1 MFDAVKFGVGI
12 MTEEG
17 YDAITDD
24 HIKYCYSWK
33 YDTEPKDE
41 NEEKEWSDDFVEV
54 LAAHS
59 SLTGYLPR
67 YGNQAI
73 KFTGDDMGGDKVMV
87 EVLLYILIA
96 IMAFIFAV
104 TTNNTIVKEASV
116 IGTLR
121 ASGYTRRE
129 LLLHYLSL
137 PVLITILSAVIGN
150 ILGYTVFKDICAGMY
165 YGSYSLPTYQT
176 RWNANAF
183 LLTTVIPA
191 ILMFVINAVLISGRL
206 RLSPLRFL
214 RHDFAKKEKP
224 CGASSELPVLLAVS
238 SADPAAEQ
246 IELLYPVSR
255 YRICQYSVAV
265 RYDDETAA
273 VTLPDGGGG
282 KYAGRL
288 PVYFKCSGSDR

>member
-1 MFDAVKFGVGI
+1 
-12 MTEEG
+12 
-17 YDAITDD
+17 
-24 HIKYCYSWK
+24 
-33 YDTEPKDE
+33 
-41 NEEKEWSDDFVEV
+41 
-54 LAAHS
+54 
-59 SLTGYLPR
+59 
-67 YGNQAI
+67 
-73 KFTGDDMGGDKVMV
+73 MGGDKAMV

-137 PVLITILSAVIGN
+137 PVLITILSTVIGN

-214 RHDFAKKEKP
+214 RHDFVKERKRP

-288 PVYFKCSGSDR
+288 PVYFKRPGSDR

>member
-41 NEEKEWSDDFVEV
+41 NEEKEWSDNFVEV

-73 KFTGDDMGGDKVMV
+73 KFTGDDMGGDKAMV
-87 EVLLYILIA
+87 EILLYILIA

-116 IGTLR
+116 IGTLPR
-121 ASGYTRRE
+121 IRLYETGTSAALSVPAGTDYDFVGGDWKYSGIHR
-129 LLLHYLSL
+129 
-137 PVLITILSAVIGN
+137 V
-150 ILGYTVFKDICAGMY
+150 
-165 YGSYSLPTYQT
+165 
-176 RWNANAF
+176 
-183 LLTTVIPA
+183 
-191 ILMFVINAVLISGRL
+191 
-206 RLSPLRFL
+206 
-214 RHDFAKKEKP
+214 
-224 CGASSELPVLLAVS
+224 
-238 SADPAAEQ
+238 
-246 IELLYPVSR
+246 
-255 YRICQYSVAV
+255 
-265 RYDDETAA
+265 
-273 VTLPDGGGG
+273 
-282 KYAGRL
+282 
-288 PVYFKCSGSDR
+288 

>member
-1 MFDAVKFGVGI
+1 
-12 MTEEG
+12 
-17 YDAITDD
+17 
-24 HIKYCYSWK
+24 
-33 YDTEPKDE
+33 
-41 NEEKEWSDDFVEV
+41 
-54 LAAHS
+54 
-59 SLTGYLPR
+59 
-67 YGNQAI
+67 
-73 KFTGDDMGGDKVMV
+73 MV

-214 RHDFAKKEKP
+214 RHDFAKKGK
-224 CGASSELPVLLAVS
+224 SH
-238 SADPAAEQ
+238 
-246 IELLYPVSR
+246 
-255 YRICQYSVAV
+255 AV
-265 RYDDETAA
+265 RLPNFRFFSRFRLRILLQNKSSYFTLFLGIVFANILLLFGMMMKPLLSHYQTET
-273 VTLPDGGGG
+273 VENLSLIHISEPTRP
-282 KYAGRL
+282 Y
-288 PVYFKCSGSDR
+288 